1 MLSNSVEETE
11 SGLFVLLQFLEY
23 IIFILANIRKLL
35 YYRFSQRSVS
45 INQANSSRGRKY
57 RQSNFQISNFIFRS
71 PYCFLTSMSVTGCHT
86 QMSFYG
92 KSNPLTGFVTLSKTY
107 PLPQTVPSLPSLIFQ
122 LLIQTPVAYI
132 GLTSYIQRLP
142 VLKNSFFPPNSCRS
156 AILTCSHC
164 SLDVIH

>member
-1 MLSNSVEETE
+1 MSYYLTLTSPLTQDNLMLSNSVEETE

-23 IIFILANIRKLL
+23 IIFILANTRKLL

-57 RQSNFQISNFIFRS
+57 RQSNVQISSFIFRS
-71 PYCFLTSMSVTGCHT
+71 PYCFLTSMPVTGCHT

-107 PLPQTVPSLPSLIFQ
+107 PFLRQF
-122 LLIQTPVAYI
+122 LLF
-132 GLTSYIQRLP
+132 LL
-142 VLKNSFFPPNSCRS
+142 LSFSF
-156 AILTCSHC
+156 LYK
-164 SLDVIH
+164 LL